1 MILFWTTNFTS
12 AFHDLHFK
20 QIKFSIAP
28 TLVLNCSLPRDQDCH
43 ELWSKK
49 RKKTMREAAS
59 KGGQGDSSL
68 PSSQSTANVSSKAAP
83 KPSSGYISVSDVFGQ
98 RSQSM
103 TDMSKTQSV
112 SRTTPSDLVKNK
124 TLPNK
129 SVTNKDSEVSS
140 GAEVGVTGIEG
151 KTNEVRVEGKVA
163 ENLAGLTQLLL
174 QNKTPFTL
182 LQLSEI
188 LNVPVDSSTQGLLEK
203 LNMLL
208 KGKQAPEKD
217 MKDSSTGV
225 QKALAELLSKRH
237 GVSVK
242 LGSGHSNSGGAS
254 AQSDLPARRY
264 TQQSSFN
271 ATAMSISEESNNSV
285 GGVDENSGNVMQHAK
300 PRESSEHKAHRR
312 VSGHKDPLGLQEPLS
327 AKAKVQ
333 NYLERFDVDAQGSA
347 GASGFKPYSQ
357 TQWK

>member
-1 MILFWTTNFTS
+1 M
-12 AFHDLHFK
+12 FK
-20 QIKFSIAP
+20 KYFIF
-28 TLVLNCSLPRDQDCH
+28 SLPRDQDCH

-59 KGGQGDSSL
+59 KAGQGDSSL
-68 PSSQSTANVSSKAAP
+68 SSSQSTANVISKAAP

-98 RSQSM
+98 RSQSL
-103 TDMSKTQSV
+103 TDVTKTQSV
-112 SRTTPSDLVKNK
+112 NRTTPTDLAKNK

-140 GAEVGVTGIEG
+140 GLEVGATGVEG

-188 LNVPVDSSTQGLLEK
+188 LNVPIDSSTQALLEK
-203 LNMLL
+203 LNILL
-208 KGKQAPEKD
+208 KGKQGPEKD
-217 MKDSSTGV
+217 MKDSSAGV
-225 QKALAELLSKRH
+225 KKALAELLSKRH

-242 LGSGHSNSGGAS
+242 LESGHTNSGAS

-271 ATAMSISEESNNSV
+271 ATAMSISGESNNSV
-285 GGVDENSGNVMQHAK
+285 GAVDENSGNTQHAK

-333 NYLERFDVDAQGSA
+333 NYLERFDQDAQGSA
-347 GASGFKPYSQ
+347 SASGFKPYSQ